1 VNTPNLSAAL
11 VKAQSLI
18 KSVGK
23 DAYNAHHKYKYASAE
38 AMLTA
43 AREALNEAGLAVSRT
58 GWTIVDGDLPML
70 VSTFRLDHESGE
82 VRDFANL
89 PWPILEGNGRPFD
102 KALAG
107 ALTTQQ
113 AYFVRDLLQIPKED
127 ENEVD
132 KRNDKETVEKPTI
145 GIAGA
150 GAIRRK
156 LKAAELKLADMVADM
171 KKKNLEVPTDLADW
185 PKEWM
190 RGAEAWIERQ
200 TSKESDTKPTTEA

>member
-1 VNTPNLSAAL
+1 MTTPNLSAAL
-11 VKAQSLI
+11 VDAQSRI

-43 AREALNEAGLAVSRT
+43 AREALNDAGLAVSRT
-58 GWTIVDGDLPML
+58 GWRLVDGDMPLL
-70 VSTFRLDHESGE
+70 ISSFRLDHASGE
-82 VRDFANL
+82 VRDFIDL

-127 ENEVD
+127 ENEID
-132 KRNDKETVEKPTI
+132 KRNDKETVEQPTI

-156 LKAAELKLADMVADM
+156 LKAANLKLADMVADM
-171 KKKNLEVPTDLADW
+171 RKKNLEPPADLADW
-185 PKEWM
+185 PRDWA
-190 RGAEAWIERQ
+190 RGADAWIDRM
-200 TSKESDTKPTTEA
+200 SKPTEAAPTTEA

>member
-1 VNTPNLSAAL
+1 MTTPNLSAAL

-18 KSVGK
+18 KAVNK
-23 DAYNAHHKYKYASAE
+23 DAYNKHHQYKYASAE

-43 AREALNEAGLAVSRT
+43 AREALNDAGLAVSRT
-58 GWTIVDGDLPML
+58 GWTIVDGDMPML
-70 VSTFRLDHESGE
+70 ISTFRLDHESGE

-132 KRNDKETVEKPTI
+132 KRNDKETVDKPTI

-156 LKAAELKLADMVADM
+156 LKAKSLTLAAMVADM
-171 KKKNLEVPTDLADW
+171 KKKNLEAPADLADW

-200 TSKESDTKPTTEA
+200 PSKESEANPTTDA